1 MVCSMININV
11 NVNTKYRCLRKKKIP
26 FISFPHTL
34 PFALMRGTKR
44 KCMYV
49 CEKELSFFFSF
60 FFKPF
65 LFHSFPGTKQNI
77 MKCRGALNLGGFLF
91 HLGSIF

>member
-11 NVNTKYRCLRKKKIP
+11 NVNTKYKCLRKKKIP

-49 CEKELSFFFSF
+49 LKL
-60 FFKPF
+60 F

-77 MKCRGALNLGGFLF
+77 IKCRGALNLGGFLF